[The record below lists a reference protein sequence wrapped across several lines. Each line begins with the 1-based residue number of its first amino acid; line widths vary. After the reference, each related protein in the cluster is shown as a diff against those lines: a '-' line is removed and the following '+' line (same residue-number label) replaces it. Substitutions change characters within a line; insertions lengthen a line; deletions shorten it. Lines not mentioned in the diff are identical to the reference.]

1 MSSWKASG
9 SERHNCTN
17 EDIKPED
24 LTKPCQLFIRE
35 LEFIKK
41 LDQKRNQSNMKKVKF
56 VHSALIINSMCS
68 VQEGTY
74 QDQDINEL
82 TKLTGAPIEI
92 EIRIKSK
99 DKNKN
104 KKNSINFH
112 CGKTEL
118 SEKEKKTGW
127 CATKLDRQG
136 EGSTLRIDKLCS
148 SSDKIERWG
157 FCRESCTDQRD
168 SFMFANMNLLTDDEC
183 YTLFRQVR
191 SAELI

>member
-35 LEFIKK
+35 LDFIKK
-41 LDQKRNQSNMKKVKF
+41 LDKRRNQSNMKKVKF

-92 EIRIKSK
+92 EIRI
-99 DKNKN
+99 
-104 KKNSINFH
+104 NSLMVLISLIQNYQVLILRLDTSNHLLYQKIQLLKFDIVH
-112 CGKTEL
+112 VEYHQFLHLFGCIIEL
-118 SEKEKKTGW
+118 S
-127 CATKLDRQG
+127 
-136 EGSTLRIDKLCS
+136 
-148 SSDKIERWG
+148 
-157 FCRESCTDQRD
+157 F
-168 SFMFANMNLLTDDEC
+168 
-183 YTLFRQVR
+183 
-191 SAELI
+191 